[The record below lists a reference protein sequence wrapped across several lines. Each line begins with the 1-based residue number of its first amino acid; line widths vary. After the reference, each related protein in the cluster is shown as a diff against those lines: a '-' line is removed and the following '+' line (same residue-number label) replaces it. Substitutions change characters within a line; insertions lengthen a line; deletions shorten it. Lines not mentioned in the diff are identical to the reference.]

1 MLLRNTIQ
9 KQNVVMKHIMK
20 NNINK
25 QTTTILGQ
33 TRFRSSEPL
42 ADYQPPPLDQ
52 SFKPNAPGSK
62 MPEFR
67 AMDNSS
73 VTVDM
78 AKHHKEDWGADEI
91 DKAIVDN
98 SVYSWGASDPIHA
111 LAVQVERAEGVY
123 FYDKDGKKYIDW
135 SAGAVCSNLGH
146 TVPEQIQNAAS
157 KQMENV
163 AFVYGDLAINNPRA
177 RLANLL
183 SEMVPG
189 DINGFFFASG
199 GSEANECAI
208 RAARRYTGRPKIMS
222 RPRSYHGG
230 STSSLAMTGDQR
242 NWFVDGTASG
252 FVKMVEPFPL
262 HYKWDEDVEKA
273 SEKCLNALHDQI
285 LFEGSHTI
293 AAIVL
298 EAVTGANGWLKT
310 PTSFM
315 QGVRALCDE
324 YGILLI
330 SDEVMNGFGR
340 TGKMFG
346 FQHFDGVMP
355 DMISFAKGV
364 TSAYLPLS
372 GVGMSDDIFNY
383 FRTNPLGYGSTYF
396 AHPVC
401 CAVAYET
408 LKYTI
413 DNDIVGHVQKMEKVM
428 EHELAKIVDL
438 HPSVKQ
444 ARVVG
449 LGAGFD
455 LAGKDGNFLMN
466 MHEVHPGVQFLKER
480 FKEEG
485 LVTLMRG
492 HHVHC
497 TPPLII
503 NEDEIKEGCKIINRC
518 LDDLDD
524 FIMK

>member
-1 MLLRNTIQ
+1 MNNAVLRTTMRVPRLLLQ
-9 KQNVVMKHIMK
+9 GK
-20 NNINK
+20 
-25 QTTTILGQ
+25 
-33 TRFRSSEPL
+33 RFRSSEPL
-42 ADYQPPPLDQ
+42 AAYEAPPLDQ
-52 SFKPNAPGSK
+52 SFQPNTPGSK
-62 MPEFR
+62 MPVFNP
-67 AMDNSS
+67 MDNATGH
-73 VTVDM
+73 VNM
-78 AKHHKEDWGADEI
+78 EKHCKKEWSASELEE
-91 DKAIVDN
+91 AIVKN
-98 SVYSWGASDPIHA
+98 SVYSWGASGPIHESA
-111 LAVQVERAEGVY
+111 IHVDHAEGVY
-123 FYDKDGKKYIDW
+123 FFDKNGKKYIDW
-135 SAGAVCSNLGH
+135 SAGAVCTNLGH
-146 TVPEQIQNAAS
+146 TVPRQIADAAS
-157 KQMENV
+157 EQMEKT
-163 AFVYGDLAINNPRA
+163 AFVYGDLATHDARA
-177 RLANLL
+177 RLCSLL
-183 SEMVPG
+183 AEMSPC
-189 DINGFFFASG
+189 DLNGFFFASG

-230 STSSLAMTGDQR
+230 STSSLSMTGDPR
-242 NWFVDGTASG
+242 NWFVDGTTTG

-262 HYKWDEDVEKA
+262 HYTWDDDVEKA

-285 LFEGSHTI
+285 LFEGPHSI

-298 EAVTGANGWLKT
+298 EAITGANGWLKT

-346 FQHFDGVMP
+346 FQHFDGVVP
-355 DMISFAKGV
+355 DMYTFAKGV

-372 GVGMSDDIFNY
+372 GVGMRDEIFDF
-383 FRTNPLGYGSTYF
+383 FRTNPIGYGSTYF

-413 DNDIVGHVQKMEKVM
+413 DNDIVGHVAKMEKVM
-428 EHELAKIVDL
+428 EKELAKLVDI

-444 ARVVG
+444 ARVSG

-466 MHEVHPGVQFLKER
+466 MHEPHPGVNFLKKR
-480 FKEEG
+480 FVEEG

-497 TPPLII
+497 TPPLVIS
-503 NEDEIKEGCKIINRC
+503 EDEIKEGFEMMHRA
-518 LDDLDD
+518 LGDLDD
-524 FIMK
+524 FIMSN